1 MKKLL
6 LALGGI
12 LLISSPAEAITWG
25 EFWEPFTD
33 NDTTHVHVQRHTYKS
48 RRYHHQGSHNHCHS
62 HYDRGYSHCHRHGR
76 NHHGG
81 HRYDRHYYDGHGGQI
96 IIR

>member
-6 LALGGI
+6 LALGGV
-12 LLISSPAEAITWG
+12 LLLSSPANAITWN
-25 EFWEPFTD
+25 EFWEPFD
-33 NDTTHVHVQRHTYKS
+33 GDGSGHHVHRPHNGH
-48 RRYHHQGSHNHCHS
+48 RHNHCHN
-62 HYDRGYSHCHRHGR
+62 HYNHGYSHCHRHRR

-81 HRYDRHYYDGHGGQI
+81 HRYDHHYYDGHGTQI